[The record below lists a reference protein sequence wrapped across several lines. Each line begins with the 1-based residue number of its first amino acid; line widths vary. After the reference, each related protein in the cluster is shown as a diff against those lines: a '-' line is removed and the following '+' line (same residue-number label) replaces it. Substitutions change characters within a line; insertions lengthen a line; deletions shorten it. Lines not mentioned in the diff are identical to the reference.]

1 MRGERQLHLVETNIN
16 IRMMIH
22 FLSAFGDAMHKRD
35 AHQES
40 VKFVGAANCLRAFRP
55 IGNSC
60 QVKADLFGIQDWH
73 NFKSIRVSAGTA
85 AVTAALRRSEGLL
98 FNSNPAP

>member
-1 MRGERQLHLVETNIN
+1 
-16 IRMMIH
+16 
-22 FLSAFGDAMHKRD
+22 
-35 AHQES
+35 
-40 VKFVGAANCLRAFRP
+40 
-55 IGNSC
+55 
-60 QVKADLFGIQDWH
+60 VKADLFGIQDWH